1 LTITCG
7 GEHATAPVSID
18 PRLDIPD
25 LNDGRQTL
33 ADVINV
39 AKKKAM
45 NEKSKSLKTTKG
57 KKKMTGSSRMA

>member
-1 LTITCG
+1 
-7 GEHATAPVSID
+7 VSID
-18 PRLDIPD
+18 PPLDIPD